1 MVNSIISRRRLLGT
15 AGLGMA
21 VALAAPRLAFAN
33 AGKEISVQIWGSTW
47 TGSVSKAAALFEERT
62 GIKVKVIT
70 QASAGEG
77 LVKLQTMR
85 DKPEVD
91 VWFTTSALASRA
103 QEDAG
108 LFLPMPYDQLPAAAA
123 IEETARSS
131 HWVGL
136 YSYPMGIAYLTDEVD
151 APITEWSDLWDPRF
165 SQSLCV
171 PAMTQYQGRVLAIAA
186 MINGGDL
193 TNVDPGFAALK
204 ELSPNVV
211 SWYTSDTT
219 ARKGIAQGEY
229 SVLVTPPAGYKML
242 LDNGIN
248 ASFVTPKPS
257 PMTYDV
263 MMLVNTP
270 RQAEAAQFID
280 FCLTEE
286 VQNLVAQAQGMGPVH
301 PNATSIPE
309 IQAVLPKPEDRVG
322 LDEVLIN
329 ADINAWNERF
339 NREVV
344 S

>member
-1 MVNSIISRRRLLGT
+1 MTKAMLTRRHLLGS
-15 AGLGMA
+15 ASAAFA
-21 VALAAPRLAFAN
+21 VAAAAPQLAFA
-33 AGKEISVQIWGSTW
+33 ATKEITVQIWGSTW
-47 TGSVSKAAALFEERT
+47 TGSVSKAAALFEERH
-62 GIKVKVIT
+62 GIKVNVIT

-85 DKPEVD
+85 DNPEVD
-91 VWFTTSALASRA
+91 VWFTTSALAARA

-108 LFLPMPYDQLPAAAA
+108 LFVALPYDQLPAATE
-123 IEETARSS
+123 IEDTARSS

-151 APITEWSDLWDPRF
+151 APITEWKDLWDPRF
-165 SQSLCV
+165 EQSICV
-171 PAMTQYQGRVLAIAA
+171 PAMTQYQGRMLAVAA
-186 MINGGDL
+186 MINGADL
-193 TNVDPGFAALK
+193 SNPDAGFAALK
-204 ELSPNVV
+204 DLAPNVV

-242 LDNGIN
+242 LDNGVN
-248 ASFVTPKPS
+248 ATFVTPKPS
-257 PMTYDV
+257 PMTYDA

-270 RQAEAAQFID
+270 RQAEAAQFIN

-301 PNATSIPE
+301 PKATSIPE
-309 IQAVLPKPEDRVG
+309 IQSVLPSAENRVG

-329 ADINAWNERF
+329 SKINEWNERF
-339 NREVV
+339 NKEVV